1 MLKWHDFLVEHAK
14 FPFPQPDEDEPIVT
28 TDISQ
33 IEVGTLSR
41 EWKANH
47 AVRDDTLV
55 QKLCRTLENIL
66 GETLLPVD
74 TESYLLARF
83 LPRIQVDELGY
94 QDSEWSTNPSEAQV
108 GFPKGSR
115 YSLKAKQSV
124 PTLAT
129 ESVIVGTGSLRSG
142 AQVFGVIW

>member
-1 MLKWHDFLVEHAK
+1 M
-14 FPFPQPDEDEPIVT
+14 
-28 TDISQ
+28 
-33 IEVGTLSR
+33 
-41 EWKANH
+41 
-47 AVRDDTLV
+47 RDDTLV

-74 TESYLLARF
+74 AESYLLARF

-108 GFPKGSR
+108 GFSKGSR
-115 YSLKAKQSV
+115 YSLNAKQSV

-129 ESVIVGTGSLRSG
+129 ESVVVGTGSLRSG